1 MTEQRAD
8 KASGIYIHIPFCR
21 SKCKYCAFVSTPDLS
36 LQHAYVKT
44 LLREIS
50 SCTNGGAADSVYIG
64 GGTPS
69 CLYNGAL
76 EDILRSVHSA
86 FGIGRDGEITV
97 ECNPES
103 VTADF
108 IYECKNCGVNRIS
121 LGMQSSDDAVLK
133 KIGRAHDFA
142 CYKRAIDML
151 SRHFDNIST
160 DIIIGLPGQTAED
173 MDRSISVAS
182 DHCSHISVYALSVED
197 GTPLFSEG
205 YRTAD
210 DDIADMYDRAL
221 PLLERYGFERYEV
234 SNFAKKGR
242 QSRHNNKYWNCEPY
256 FGFGAAAHGYDGEYI
271 RYSHSDDIC
280 SYISDPSVRMT
291 VLSEKDLYNEYVMLR
306 LRTSKG
312 IDIVDFRKR
321 FGYCFRDRNSAIL
334 TRLAQENSIVMTET
348 GISISPDRMFVM
360 NGIIEELM
368 TD

>member
-1 MTEQRAD
+1 
-8 KASGIYIHIPFCR
+8 
-21 SKCKYCAFVSTPDLS
+21 
-36 LQHAYVKT
+36 
-44 LLREIS
+44 
-50 SCTNGGAADSVYIG
+50 
-64 GGTPS
+64 
-69 CLYNGAL
+69 
-76 EDILRSVHSA
+76 
-86 FGIGRDGEITV
+86 
-97 ECNPES
+97 
-103 VTADF
+103 
-108 IYECKNCGVNRIS
+108 
-121 LGMQSSDDAVLK
+121 
-133 KIGRAHDFA
+133 
-142 CYKRAIDML
+142 
-151 SRHFDNIST
+151 
-160 DIIIGLPGQTAED
+160 

-182 DHCSHISVYALSVED
+182 DHCRHISVFALSVED
-197 GTPLFSEG
+197 GSPLFSEG

-271 RYSHSDDIC
+271 RYSHSDDIR
-280 SYISDPSVRMT
+280 SYISDPSVRKT